1 MPHPPRR
8 YDVFCRVVDNFGDAG
23 VALRLSRQLADEHA
37 ADVTLWIDDAAALSR
52 LLGDVVVKEGDVHD
66 RVRVRTLAAMESGV
80 ETAEVVVEAF
90 GCGLPERYLDAMER
104 APRAPVWIVLEYLTA
119 ESWIDAAHALPS
131 PHPTRALRR
140 WFLFPGF
147 SEASGGL
154 LCERGAVEQFRR
166 MNDDALARIDA
177 WTSLGFAPPAHD
189 AIVVSLFCYPSAALP
204 ALFDAWRSGP
214 RPVACIVPEGV
225 ATSDI
230 AAVVGAPVRAGT
242 SATRGALAL
251 AVAPFVR
258 QQAFDLRLA
267 ASDLCF
273 VRGEDSFVR
282 AQWAQ
287 KPFVWHV
294 YPQAE
299 RAHEAKLSAF
309 IDRYVERL
317 DVGPATALREF
328 WIAFNEGNG
337 AAVARAW
344 PRFGAAL
351 GPLRLHAEAWA
362 EALSRQRDLAT
373 QLVEFAAD
381 RL

>member
-1 MPHPPRR
+1 MPRPPRR

-37 ADVTLWIDDAAALSR
+37 ADVTLWIDEAAALSR
-52 LLGDVVVKEGDVHD
+52 LLGDVVVNDGDVHD

-80 ETAEVVVEAF
+80 EAAEVVVEAF
-90 GCGLPERYLDAMER
+90 GCGLPERYLDALER
-104 APRAPVWIVLEYLTA
+104 AARAPVWIVLEYLTA

-154 LCERGAVEQFRR
+154 LRERGVVEWFRR
-166 MNDDALARIDA
+166 AQDDARARSDA
-177 WTSLGFAPPAHD
+177 WTSLGVTPPSHD

-204 ALFDAWRSGP
+204 ALLQAWRVGP

-225 ATSDI
+225 ATNDI
-230 AAVVGAPVRAGT
+230 EAVVGAPTRAGT
-242 SATRGALAL
+242 FATRGALTV

-267 ASDLCF
+267 ASDVCF

-294 YPQAE
+294 YPQAG
-299 RAHEAKLSAF
+299 RAHEAKLHAF

-317 DVGPATALREF
+317 DAGPATALREF
-328 WIAFNEGNG
+328 WLAFNAGEG
-337 AAVARAW
+337 AATARAW
-344 PRFGAAL
+344 PPFSAAL
-351 GPLRLHAEAWA
+351 PRLRPHAEAWA
-362 EALSRQRDLAT
+362 TALSRQPDLAT